1 MESDRVRAVLE
12 GIESHQEAAA
22 SQEQR
27 DLLVTQ
33 GLVRTVDGATHDRWN
48 ADVAGLVA
56 LRDRV
61 RDLSRQALATP
72 GPDASP
78 ELRQMIANLEQL
90 AREKATLDGL
100 VWNGPTQ
107 EYVDVTLSGKGVLED
122 LKAWQRRLPGRD
134 FVAFQEEMAKYRGQI
149 ASLVD
154 QASVINKFLI
164 LDEQTRTE
172 DEWGPTSP
180 MTNVDARFASAI
192 LAKRG
197 INPGMIVS
205 EFQWFNH
212 GMNWGDFSP
221 EDRLLAS
228 AILASLPWDPSV
240 VRSVFER
247 IRIGLQYHGI
257 MPQDRVIVAASLA
270 DLQEGWWDQV
280 FARIDDIKRRRPAL
294 NALLV
299 AALARSPYSVDE
311 AMARFDAAQS
321 AMTAKGYQDGMQLD
335 IAASLLAASQIPSDT
350 LVDRFSHT
358 LSHVQGSF
366 DPPFAP
372 AAMLATNPLEP
383 DEAVDVFR
391 DCLGAVTR
399 MSFFDLTL
407 EIEELAL
414 ILSYG
419 LAPLGMGYLG
429 GNLPAGA
436 TIPPAAVA
444 AAPMAALGL
453 GLSWYVWHNYFV
465 YRPIGR
471 YIATHPVHVHTV
483 AAFG

>member
-1 MESDRVRAVLE
+1 MRMILE
-12 GIESHQEAAA
+12 GIEARQEASATKEERDALMAA
-22 SQEQR
+22 GITR
-27 DLLVTQ
+27 A
-33 GLVRTVDGATHDRWN
+33 VDPATRDRWT
-48 ADVAGLVA
+48 ADVAGLAV

-61 RDLSRQALATP
+61 RDMSRQALTTP
-72 GPDASP
+72 GPEAPP

-90 AREKATLDGL
+90 TREKSTLDGL

-107 EYVDVTLSGKGVLED
+107 EYVDVTLTGKGVLED
-122 LKAWQRRLPGRD
+122 LKTWQRRLAGRD
-134 FVAFQEEMAKYRGQI
+134 FEGFQAEMTKYRGQI
-149 ASLVD
+149 AALVDRASLINRSLV
-154 QASVINKFLI
+154 
-164 LDEQTRTE
+164 LDEQSRTS
-172 DEWGPTSP
+172 DEWGPSSP
-180 MTNVDARFASAI
+180 MTNVDARFAAAI
-192 LAKRG
+192 LSKRD
-197 INPGMIVS
+197 INPGMLVS

-228 AILASLPWDPSV
+228 AILASLPADPMAV
-240 VRSVFER
+240 WPAFER
-247 IRIGLQYHGI
+247 LRIGLQYHGI
-257 MPQDRVIVAASLA
+257 LPQDRVIVAASLA
-270 DLQEGWWDQV
+270 DLHESWWDQV
-280 FARIDDIKRRRPAL
+280 FSRIDELKRRRPAM
-294 NALLV
+294 NSLLI

-311 AMARFDAAQS
+311 TMSRFDS
-321 AMTAKGYQDGMQLD
+321 ATSGISAKGYQDGTQ
-335 IAASLLAASQIPSDT
+335 IEVAASLLAASQVPREA
-350 LVDRFSHT
+350 LVDRFSFA
-358 LSHVQGSF
+358 LAQVQGAF

-372 AAMLATNPLEP
+372 AAMLATSPLEP
-383 DEAVDVFR
+383 NEAVDVFR

-399 MSFFDLTL
+399 QSFFDLTL

-436 TIPPAAVA
+436 ALPPAAVA
-444 AAPMAALGL
+444 VAPAVMGL
-453 GLSWYVWHNYFV
+453 GTSWYVWHNYWV

>member
-12 GIESHQEAAA
+12 GIEARQEAVVAR
-22 SQEQR
+22 EER
-27 DLLVTQ
+27 DLLVSQ
-33 GLVRTVDGATHDRWN
+33 GLVRTVDPATKDRWT
-48 ADVAGLVA
+48 ADVANLA
-56 LRDRV
+56 SLRDRV

-72 GPDASP
+72 GPEAPP

-90 AREKATLDGL
+90 TREKSTLDGL

-107 EYVDVTLSGKGVLED
+107 EYVDVTLAGKGVLED
-122 LKAWQRRLPGRD
+122 LKTWQRRLSGRD
-134 FVAFQEEMAKYRGQI
+134 FTGFQQEMEKYRGTI
-149 ASLVD
+149 AGYVGN
-154 QASVINKFLI
+154 ASVINRFLV
-164 LDEQTRTE
+164 LDEQTRAE
-172 DEWGPTSP
+172 DEWGPSSP
-180 MTNVDARFASAI
+180 MTNVDARFAATI

-197 INPGMIVS
+197 VNPGMIVS
-205 EFQWFNH
+205 EFQFFNH
-212 GMNWGDFSP
+212 GTNWGDFSA

-228 AILASLPWDPSV
+228 AILASLPWDPMI
-240 VRSVFER
+240 VRNVFER
-247 IRIGLQYHGI
+247 LRIGLQTHGVL
-257 MPQDRVIVAASLA
+257 PADRVIVAASLA
-270 DLQEGWWDQV
+270 DLQEGWWDPV
-280 FARIDDIKRRRPAL
+280 FSRIDDIRRRLPAM
-294 NALLV
+294 NSLLV

-311 AMARFDAAQS
+311 TMARYGAALS
-321 AMTAKGYQDGMQLD
+321 GMTAKGYQDTTQIE
-335 IAASLLAASQIPSDT
+335 IAASLLAASPVPQEAM
-350 LVDRFSHT
+350 LDRFSFT
-358 LSHVQGSF
+358 LAHVQGAF

-372 AAMLATNPLEP
+372 AAMLATSPLEP
-383 DEAVDVFR
+383 NEAIDVFR

-429 GNLPAGA
+429 GNLPAGTA
-436 TIPPAAVA
+436 LPPAAA
-444 AAPMAALGL
+444 AMAPTALGL
-453 GLSWYVWHNYFV
+453 GTSWYVWHNYFV

>member
-1 MESDRVRAVLE
+1 MESDRVRAILE
-12 GIESHQEAAA
+12 GIEGHQETAMVP
-22 SQEQR
+22 EER
-27 DLLVTQ
+27 DALVTA
-33 GLVRTVDGATHDRWN
+33 GLVQTVDTATRDRWT
-48 ADVAGLVA
+48 ADVANLVS

-72 GPDASP
+72 GPDAPP
-78 ELRQMIANLEQL
+78 ELRQLIANLEQL
-90 AREKATLDGL
+90 TREKSSLVRL

-107 EYVDVTLSGKGVLED
+107 EYADVTLAGKGILED
-122 LKAWQRRLPGRD
+122 LKTWQKRLAGRD
-134 FVAFQEEMAKYRGQI
+134 FAAFEQEMGKYRGQI
-149 ASLVD
+149 AELVD
-154 QASVINKFLI
+154 RASVIDKFLI
-164 LDEQTRTE
+164 LDEQTRAE
-172 DEWGPTSP
+172 DEWGPSSP
-180 MTNVDARFASAI
+180 MTNVDARFASTI
-192 LAKRG
+192 LSKRG

-205 EFQWFNH
+205 EFQWFNY
-212 GMNWGDFSP
+212 GMNWGDFSA

-228 AILASLPWDPSV
+228 AILASLPWDPTI
-240 VRSVFER
+240 VRNVFER
-247 IRIGLQYHGI
+247 LRIGLQYHGVL
-257 MPQDRVIVAASLA
+257 PQDRVIVAASLA

-280 FARIDDIKRRRPAL
+280 FSRIDDIKKRRPAL
-294 NALLV
+294 NSLLV

-311 AMARFDAAQS
+311 AMGRFDGAVS
-321 AMTAKGYQDGMQLD
+321 GMTAKGFQDNVQIE
-335 IAASLLAASQIPSDT
+335 IAASLLAASQVPRET
-350 LVDRFSHT
+350 MVDRFSYA
-358 LSHVQGSF
+358 LAQVQGAF

-383 DEAVDVFR
+383 NEAVDVFR

-429 GNLPAGA
+429 ANLAPGA
-436 TIPPAAVA
+436 PLPPAAVA
-444 AAPMAALGL
+444 VAPTALGL
-453 GLSWYVWHNYFV
+453 GTSWYVWHNYWV

>member
-1 MESDRVRAVLE
+1 MESDRVRGILE
-12 GIESHQEAAA
+12 GIEGRQEAGATKD
-22 SQEQR
+22 ER
-27 DLLVTQ
+27 DALVTA
-33 GLVRTVDGATHDRWN
+33 GLVRTVDPPTRDRWTQ
-48 ADVAGLVA
+48 DVANLA
-56 LRDRV
+56 SLRDRV

-78 ELRQMIANLEQL
+78 ELRTLISNLEQL
-90 AREKATLDGL
+90 TREKATLDGL

-122 LKAWQRRLPGRD
+122 LKTWERRLTGRNFD
-134 FVAFQEEMAKYRGQI
+134 GFLREMDLYRSGISELVTRANFINQ
-149 ASLVD
+149 SLV
-154 QASVINKFLI
+154 
-164 LDEQTRTE
+164 LDEQTRAE
-172 DEWGPTSP
+172 DEWAPSSP
-180 MTNVDARFASAI
+180 MTNVDVRFASAI
-192 LAKRG
+192 LAKR
-197 INPGMIVS
+197 NLNAGMIVS

-212 GMNWGDFSP
+212 GMEWGTFSP

-228 AILASLPWDPSV
+228 AILASLPWDPTV

-247 IRIGLQYHGI
+247 LRIALQYHGVL
-257 MPQDRVIVAASLA
+257 PADRVIVAASLA

-280 FARIDDIKRRRPAL
+280 FSRIDDIKRRRPAL
-294 NALLV
+294 NSLLIG
-299 AALARSPYSVDE
+299 ALARSPYSVDE
-311 AMARFDAAQS
+311 TMGRFDAAI
-321 AMTAKGYQDGMQLD
+321 AGMAAKGFQDGTQLEV
-335 IAASLLAASQIPSDT
+335 AASLLAASQVPQDAM
-350 LVDRFSHT
+350 LDRFSFT
-358 LSHVQGSF
+358 LAHVQGAF

-372 AAMLATNPLEP
+372 AAMLATSPLEP
-383 DEAVDVFR
+383 NEAVDVFR
-391 DCLGAVTR
+391 DCIGAVTR

-436 TIPPAAVA
+436 PLPPAAAAVA
-444 AAPMAALGL
+444 PSVLGL
-453 GLSWYVWHNYFV
+453 GTSWYVWHNYWV

>member
-1 MESDRVRAVLE
+1 MESDRVRAILD
-12 GIESHQEAAA
+12 GIEARQEATVAK
-22 SQEQR
+22 EER

-33 GLVRTVDGATHDRWN
+33 GLVRVVDPATRDRWT

-61 RDLSRQALATP
+61 RDGSRQALATP
-72 GPDASP
+72 GPDAPP

-90 AREKATLDGL
+90 TREKSTLDGL

-107 EYVDVTLSGKGVLED
+107 EYVDVTLAGKGVLGD
-122 LKAWQRRLPGRD
+122 LKTWEKRLAGRD
-134 FVAFQEEMAKYRGQI
+134 FTEFQQELDKYRVQI
-149 ASLVD
+149 AAFVG
-154 QASVINKFLI
+154 QASVINRLLI
-164 LDEQTRTE
+164 LDEQSRI
-172 DEWGPTSP
+172 DETSGDASP

-192 LAKRG
+192 LSKRG
-197 INPGMIVS
+197 INPGMVVS
-205 EFQWFNH
+205 EFQWFNY
-212 GMNWGDFSP
+212 GLNWGDFST

-228 AILASLPWDPSV
+228 AILASLPWDPTL
-240 VRSVFER
+240 VRNVFER
-247 IRIGLQYHGI
+247 IRIALQYHGV

-270 DLQEGWWDQV
+270 DLQEGWWDPV
-280 FARIDDIKRRRPAL
+280 FARIDDIKKRRPAL
-294 NALLV
+294 NALLA
-299 AALARSPYSVDE
+299 AALARSLYPVDE
-311 AMARFDAAQS
+311 AMARFE
-321 AMTAKGYQDGMQLD
+321 TALSGMSGKGYQDGIQAE
-335 IAASLLAASQIPSDT
+335 IAASLLAASPVPSEAM
-350 LVDRFSHT
+350 VDRFAFT
-358 LSHVQGSF
+358 LAHVQGAF

-372 AAMLATNPLEP
+372 AAMLATSPLEP
-383 DEAVDVFR
+383 NEAIDVFR

-414 ILSYG
+414 IFSYG
-419 LAPLGMGYLG
+419 LAPLGLGYLG

-436 TIPPAAVA
+436 PLPPAAA
-444 AAPMAALGL
+444 AIAPTAVGL
-453 GLSWYVWHNYFV
+453 GTSWYVWHNYFV

>member
-1 MESDRVRAVLE
+1 MESDRVRGILE
-12 GIESHQEAAA
+12 GIQGHQEAAMTA
-22 SQEQR
+22 EERQA
-27 DLLVTQ
+27 LVTA
-33 GLVRTVDGATHDRWN
+33 GLVRAVDTATRDQWTQQ
-48 ADVAGLVA
+48 VANLTS

-72 GPDASP
+72 GPDAPP
-78 ELRQMIANLEQL
+78 ELRQMISDLEQL
-90 AREKATLDGL
+90 TREKSSLDGL

-107 EYVDVTLSGKGVLED
+107 EYVDVTLSGKTVLED
-122 LKAWQRRLPGRD
+122 LRTWQKRLAGRD
-134 FVAFQEEMAKYRGQI
+134 FAAFEQEMGKYRGQI
-149 ASLVD
+149 ADLVD
-154 QASVINKFLI
+154 RGSVINRFLI
-164 LDEQTRTE
+164 LDEQTRAE

-192 LAKRG
+192 LTKRG
-197 INPGMIVS
+197 VNPGMIVS

-228 AILASLPWDPSV
+228 AILSSLPWDPTI
-240 VRSVFER
+240 VRNVFER
-247 IRIGLQYHGI
+247 LRIALQYHGI
-257 MPQDRVIVAASLA
+257 LPQDRVIVAASLA

-280 FARIDDIKRRRPAL
+280 FSRIDDIKKRRPAL
-294 NALLV
+294 NSLLV
-299 AALARSPYSVDE
+299 GALARSPYSVDE
-311 AMARFDAAQS
+311 AMARFDAAV
-321 AMTAKGYQDGMQLD
+321 AGMTTKGYQDTTQ
-335 IAASLLAASQIPSDT
+335 IEVAASLLAASQVPRETMI
-350 LVDRFSHT
+350 DRFSYS
-358 LSHVQGSF
+358 LAHVQGAF

-383 DEAVDVFR
+383 NEAVDVFR

-429 GNLPAGA
+429 GNLPAGTA
-436 TIPPAAVA
+436 LPPGVVA
-444 AAPMAALGL
+444 IAPTALGL
-453 GLSWYVWHNYFV
+453 GTAWYVWHNYWV